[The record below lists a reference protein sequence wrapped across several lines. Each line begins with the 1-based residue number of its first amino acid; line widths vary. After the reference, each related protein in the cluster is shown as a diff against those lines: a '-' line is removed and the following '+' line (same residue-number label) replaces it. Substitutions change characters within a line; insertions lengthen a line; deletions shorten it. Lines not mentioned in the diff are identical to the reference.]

1 MNKKLYTQETLKSLA
16 KICHQRAVDKGVWD
30 EPHSTNHYFMLV
42 ITEVAEAVEAHRKGR
57 TAYIPE
63 GIEDFPDKTFI
74 KAFESNIKDTLED
87 ELADTQIRLLDIYGY
102 IIDNDSETP
111 DITEQVK
118 ENYHFTRDFVG
129 IPKKFTDWA
138 YALAHDLSEN
148 PIACTTLLK
157 VYNGLCTLLCIAEY
171 FGVDL
176 DRHVELKMR
185 YNELGCRDTKRDAI
199 RWKIKTKTKK

>member
-1 MNKKLYTQETLKSLA
+1 MTRRIYELGTLKSLA
-16 KICHQRAVDKGVWD
+16 KICHQRAVDKGFWD

-57 TAYIPE
+57 IAYMPE
-63 GIEDFPDKTFI
+63 GIEDFPDKAFI
-74 KAFESNIKDTLED
+74 NAFESHIKDTLED

-118 ENYHFTRDFVG
+118 ENYHFAHDFVG
-129 IPKKFTDWA
+129 RPEEFTDWA
-138 YALAHDLSEN
+138 FALAHDLSEN
-148 PIACTTLLK
+148 PIAYTMLLK
-157 VYNGLCTLLCIAEY
+157 VYNGLCTLLCMAEY

-176 DRHVELKMR
+176 DRHVCLKMR
-185 YNELGCRDTKRDAI
+185 YNETRPAKHG
-199 RWKIKTKTKK
+199 KKY